1 MKTSTIK
8 RSLKVSLMGATMLSV
23 ASVAHAADLSFA
35 GGWPPNSA
43 PTKMLEE
50 YAAAVNELSGG
61 EINVRVFPL
70 SLLSFAEANAGVR
83 DGIADLTAN
92 LMAYFPSEY
101 PNFNMLAEFSQ
112 LVELEAFSGEFSS
125 TAFAGAITE
134 YVINDCP
141 TCMEE
146 VDAQNQIYLG
156 AASTTTYVLQC
167 TVPLTSVADLRGK
180 RIRTAGAYWSRWA
193 ETVGATPVSLSVNE
207 TLEGLNQGVVDCT
220 AHNTADFLNFGFID
234 VVKYVYLGL
243 PGAQFNAPFTM
254 NKDSWNSLSDDG
266 KTTMLRAH
274 AKLMADMTWIYI
286 DEAKAGRERAPDLGI
301 YYGDAAQDMIEMN
314 REFIQGDLVAV
325 AQIYNDRFGI
335 TNGAE
340 ASAALNELLVK
351 WTDLTKDVSDREA
364 LGEIYWNEIFSK
376 IDVASY
382 GQ

>member
-1 MKTSTIK
+1 MKKSTIK
-8 RSLKVSLMGATMLSV
+8 RSLKASLMGATMLSM
-23 ASVAHAADLSFA
+23 AGAAHAADLSFA
-35 GGWPPNSA
+35 GGWPPNSS

-50 YAAAVNELSGG
+50 YAAAVNEYSDG
-61 EINVRVFPL
+61 EINVRIFPL
-70 SLLSFAEANAGVR
+70 SLLSFAESNAGVR

-112 LVELEAFSGEFSS
+112 LVELEEFSGEFSS

-134 YVINDCP
+134 YVINECP
-141 TCMEE
+141 ACMEE
-146 VDAQNQIYLG
+146 IDAQNQIYLG
-156 AASTTTYVLQC
+156 AASTTSYVLQC
-167 TVPLTSVADLRGK
+167 AVPLNSVADLNGK

-193 ETVGATPVSLSVNE
+193 ETVGATPVSMSVNE

-220 AHNTADFLNFGFID
+220 ASNTADFVNFGFID
-234 VVKYVYLGL
+234 VVKHVYLGL

-254 NKDSWNSLSDDG
+254 NKDSWNSLTDEG
-266 KTTMLRAH
+266 KSAMLRAH
-274 AKLMADMTWIYI
+274 AELMADVTWIYI

-301 YYGDAAQDMIEMN
+301 EYGEAAADMVELN
-314 REFIQGDLVAV
+314 REFIQGDLESV

-335 TNGAE
+335 TSGAE

-351 WTDLTKDVSDREA
+351 WTELTKDVSDRDA
-364 LGEIYWNEIFSK
+364 LGEVYYNEIFSK